1 MKARRV
7 LLGFIFICIGIAFFL
22 QRAGA
27 IHISAGSAWPFLFII
42 MSAGFHAGFIF
53 AKKTPEQAELLV
65 PGGMFF
71 VLGRLFCFETAT
83 GWTYSDVTWPVYIWA
98 PALGLFELWYFG
110 GRKLGVLI
118 PAFILTAVGALCF
131 AGMLMTGLW
140 PLLIIATALLFHASR
155 LYAAEKKIGPSYSGR
170 HFACDGLLVMV

>member
-22 QRAGA
+22 QRAGV

-53 AKKTPEQAELLV
+53 AKKRLNRRNCSFRAV
-65 PGGMFF
+65 CFCA
-71 VLGRLFCFETAT
+71 GRLFCFETAT

-131 AGMLMTGLW
+131 AGMLMPGLW
-140 PLLIIATALLFHASR
+140 PL
-155 LYAAEKKIGPSYSGR
+155 
-170 HFACDGLLVMV
+170 